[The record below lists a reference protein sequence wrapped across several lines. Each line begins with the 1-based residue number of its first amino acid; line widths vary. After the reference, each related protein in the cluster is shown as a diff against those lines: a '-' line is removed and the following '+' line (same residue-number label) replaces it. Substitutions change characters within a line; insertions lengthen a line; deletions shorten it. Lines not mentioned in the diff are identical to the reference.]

1 MSVSSLLKSLV
12 TVDAI
17 LINLGSCSFVS
28 VSCMLHGHS
37 DSGNSR
43 KLGPFCQMLS
53 KFVSI
58 GFLPRVNQAAMLY
71 LLSTQNHFLGLVMI
85 LLYWVAAKVKSVRF
99 LLYHAIHYLGVHDM
113 VELYKLVSTLF
124 E

>member
-53 KFVSI
+53 KFVSL

-85 LLYWVAAKVKSVRF
+85 LLYFSYAGCSKGKIRTILA
-99 LLYHAIHYLGVHDM
+99 
-113 VELYKLVSTLF
+113 VSCYSLF
-124 E
+124 GSPRYGST